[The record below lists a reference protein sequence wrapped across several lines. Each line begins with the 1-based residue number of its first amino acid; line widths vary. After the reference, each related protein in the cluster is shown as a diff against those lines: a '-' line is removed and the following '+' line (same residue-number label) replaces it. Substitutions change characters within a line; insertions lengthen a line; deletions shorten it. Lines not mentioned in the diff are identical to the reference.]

1 MMLYWYVLLW
11 LWVLLALSILFMGY
25 ALKKS
30 SWKIMMVSVIFSI
43 PNTIFVLF
51 VELEKVMY
59 LLLVWFIVQLA
70 LLYSLYKKYSL
81 IKE

>member
-1 MMLYWYVLLW
+1 MLYWYALLW
-11 LWVLLALSILFMGY
+11 LWVLLALSILFTGY
-25 ALKKS
+25 ALKKA
-30 SWKIMMVSVIFSI
+30 SWKLMMVSVIFSI

-51 VELEKVMY
+51 EELEKVMY

-70 LLYSLYKKYSL
+70 LLYSLYKKHSL

>member
-1 MMLYWYVLLW
+1 MMYWYVLLW
-11 LWVLLALSILFMGY
+11 LWVLLALSISFMGY
-25 ALKKS
+25 ALKKA
-30 SWKIMMVSVIFSI
+30 SWKLMMVSVITSI

-70 LLYSLYKKYSL
+70 LLYSLYKKHSL